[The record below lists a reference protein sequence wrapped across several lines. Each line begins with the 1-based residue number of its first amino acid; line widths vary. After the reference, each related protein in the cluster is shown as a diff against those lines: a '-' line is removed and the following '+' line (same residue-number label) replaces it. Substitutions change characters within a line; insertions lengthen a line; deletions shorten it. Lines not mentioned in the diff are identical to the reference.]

1 MSQHTIDRLKRLSRI
16 LYGFSIALIAGLAV
30 GGAVLTA
37 MTIADAGILTRAFPD
52 VVRDPATVSLP
63 ARIVSLVLGWIAIG
77 LMIHAIRCLMR
88 MFSLTGQGRILSQ
101 EAARWMRRAGMTLF
115 VLAIYATVSRTLTI
129 LLLSMGNPPGER
141 QLTIGIEGTQ
151 FFSIF
156 LAGVFLLVAH
166 ALVLGSEIEQENKSF
181 V

>member
-1 MSQHTIDRLKRLSRI
+1 MSQHTLDRLKRLSRI
-16 LYGFSIALIAGLAV
+16 LYGFSIALIAVLAIA
-30 GGAVLTA
+30 GAVLTA
-37 MTIADAGILTRAFPD
+37 MAIADAGVLTRTFPD

-63 ARIVSLVLGWIAIG
+63 ARIASLVLGWIAIG

-88 MFSLTGQGRILSQ
+88 MFSLFGQGRILTQ
-101 EAARWMRRAGMTLF
+101 EAASWMRRAGITLF

-141 QLTIGIEGTQ
+141 QLAIGVESTQ
-151 FFSIF
+151 LFSIF
-156 LAGVFLLVAH
+156 LAGVFLLVGH
-166 ALVLGSEIEQENKSF
+166 ALVLGSEIEQENRSF

>member
-1 MSQHTIDRLKRLSRI
+1 MSQHTLDRLKRLSRI
-16 LYGFSIALIAGLAV
+16 LYGFSIALITVLAV
-30 GGAVLTA
+30 AGAVLTA
-37 MTIADAGILTRAFPD
+37 MTIADVGVLTRAFPD
-52 VVRDPATVSLP
+52 VVRDPATVSMT
-63 ARIVSLVLGWIAIG
+63 ARIVSLALGWIAIG
-77 LMIHAIRCLMR
+77 LMIHALRCLMR
-88 MFSLTGQGRILSQ
+88 MFSLTGQGRILSH
-101 EAARWMRRAGMTLF
+101 EAASWMRRAGITLF

-141 QLTIGIEGTQ
+141 QLAIGIEGTQ

-181 V
+181 I